1 MKFSPFE
8 TLNLGFILKPLLK
21 FRVKFQPRSYKTYSY
36 TKKNLRTKLVR
47 NWTGMPSRILRWSDH
62 LDYIYTSILLS
73 DFSCSL
79 NTEKNTEIA
88 T

>member
-1 MKFSPFE
+1 
-8 TLNLGFILKPLLK
+8 
-21 FRVKFQPRSYKTYSY
+21 
-36 TKKNLRTKLVR
+36 
-47 NWTGMPSRILRWSDH
+47 MPSRILRWSDL